1 MNLQLLERG
10 IMATLVKHINNKNI
24 INHIVSWMEFTKQR
38 MLLMWMK
45 FNNMDHDNFNP

>member
-24 INHIVSWMEFTKQR
+24 INHIVSWMEFTKQ
-38 MLLMWMK
+38 
-45 FNNMDHDNFNP
+45 NNVAHVGEISQYGS